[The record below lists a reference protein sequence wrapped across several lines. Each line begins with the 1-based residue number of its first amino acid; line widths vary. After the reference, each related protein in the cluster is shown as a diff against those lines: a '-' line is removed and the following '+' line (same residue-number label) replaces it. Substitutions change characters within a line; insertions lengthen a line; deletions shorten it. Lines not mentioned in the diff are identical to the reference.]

1 MLAQIAAKHGR
12 TPSQV
17 VLRWLTQ
24 SGASAIPKATSAQHL
39 ADNMASLA
47 FDLDEGDLAAIA
59 TLDSPE
65 GRTGPDPLTFAVKH
79 FA

>member
-1 MLAQIAAKHGR
+1 M
-12 TPSQV
+12 

-24 SGASAIPKATSAQHL
+24 SGASAIPKATSALHL
-39 ADNMASLA
+39 AQNMASLS
-47 FDLDEGDLAAIA
+47 FDLDETDLAAIA
-59 TLDSPE
+59 TLDSAD